1 MLQCLK
7 MIIETLLRTGI
18 KLPWCGPAAGLSYAI
33 RYCNLKS
40 EHKYHMISKP
50 FEYTRKT
57 LNDIPKD
64 LFDDKNVLLK
74 TELLK
79 KQCIKNPIKLAQIIK
94 RMIND
99 NK

>member
-1 MLQCLK
+1 
-7 MIIETLLRTGI
+7 
-18 KLPWCGPAAGLSYAI
+18 
-33 RYCNLKS
+33 
-40 EHKYHMISKP
+40 MISKP

-57 LNDIPKD
+57 LNDIPED